1 MAKYYLP
8 AYILKAGIDQN
19 SFRVLCSS
27 DELAHGV
34 YMGESRDEVYGDI
47 IGLNAGQ
54 MFEVADKATCRWAL
68 PDDFYHTLGIMVDVD
83 YDDFFWGE
91 VDFLKEVGNR
101 ISLMG

>member
-27 DELAHGV
+27 DELSHGV
-34 YMGESRDEVYGDI
+34 YMGESRGVYGDMVC
-47 IGLNAGQ
+47 LNMRQ
-54 MFEVADKATCRWAL
+54 MFEVADKATCWWDF
-68 PDDFYHTLGIMVDVD
+68 PDDFYRTLGALVGVD

-91 VDFLKEVGNR
+91 VDFLKAVGNR